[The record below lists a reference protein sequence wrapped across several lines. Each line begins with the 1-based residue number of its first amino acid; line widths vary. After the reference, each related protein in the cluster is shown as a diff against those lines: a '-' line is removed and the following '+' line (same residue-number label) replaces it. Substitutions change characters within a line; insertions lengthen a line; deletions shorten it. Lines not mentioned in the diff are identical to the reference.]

1 MEISVGQM
9 MLKVCTKRT
18 MTAQLFCEHS
28 LHANKITVAS
38 STFDSVGFNFNQSDN
53 TPNKTICLS
62 EASVFL
68 TKYGSANTK
77 APS

>member
-1 MEISVGQM
+1 MTLNKHGIFYIPVEQHNFTLAIFNFKSSV
-9 MLKVCTKRT
+9 
-18 MTAQLFCEHS
+18 
-28 LHANKITVAS
+28 VAS